1 MYVQSFQA
9 LKLLETDESF
19 IFHTQ
24 EKKTMVKEE
33 GGAGERGQREKNLED
48 EFLLSE
54 ARGKVLFVVGLYSI
68 HNIVIQI

>member
-24 EKKTMVKEE
+24 EKKTMVK
-33 GGAGERGQREKNLED
+33 GGGGERGQREKNLED